1 IYRCKTEKERIAVFS
16 EIYYPAGWSAK
27 IDGQPVE
34 IIRVNYI
41 LRALRVPAGEH
52 EIEFNY
58 MPESIEK
65 GATYSGIA
73 SGILII
79 LLISGVLLEIKRV
92 YIKKKK

>member
-1 IYRCKTEKERIAVFS
+1 
-16 EIYYPAGWSAK
+16 
-27 IDGQPVE
+27 
-34 IIRVNYI
+34 
-41 LRALRVPAGEH
+41 
-52 EIEFNY
+52 